1 MTGAQF
7 ELLQDKISLWRR
19 SAAEGA
25 MDLRDYNKRA
35 AEALTAALLER
46 AALHEVICDLV
57 DHARPSNWEDDDQ
70 DPDGIDAWCGA
81 DSAIAMVDGLK

>member
-1 MTGAQF
+1 MTREQF
-7 ELLQDKISLWRR
+7 ELLQDKIALWRR
-19 SAAEGA
+19 SATEGA

-46 AALHEVICDLV
+46 AALHDVICNLIDN
-57 DHARPSNWEDDDQ
+57 ARPSNWDDDD
-70 DPDGIDAWCGA
+70 DPEQVAAWTDA

>member
-1 MTGAQF
+1 LTRDQF
-7 ELLQDKISLWRR
+7 TLLQDKIALWRR
-19 SAAEGA
+19 SATEGA
-25 MDLRDYNKRA
+25 MDLRDHNKRA
-35 AEALTAALLER
+35 GEALTAALLER

-70 DPDGIDAWCGA
+70 DPDGIDAWRGA